1 MEGYENILNLLS
13 NNVFSIVA
21 YFFVFWYLREQTNA
35 NREAMQKLNEQH
47 KEEMNS
53 VKEALNNNTLTMQKL
68 VDRLDDKGL

>member
-1 MEGYENILNLLS
+1 MDGYENFLNLLS

-21 YFFVFWYLREQTNA
+21 YFFIFWYLREQTNA
-35 NREAMQKLNEQH
+35 NREAMEKLNEQH

-68 VDRLDDKGL
+68 VDKLDNKVL